1 MSGLTPESVLYL
13 LADVEAE
20 DPIDFAELP
29 FEEADLRK
37 LACLNVVEFLKSEPY
52 AGMSAADKER
62 VVAATM
68 AKLVLE
74 NMVMHAR
81 LLASGQA
88 G

>member
-1 MSGLTPESVLYL
+1 MTTLTPESVLFL

-29 FEEADLRK
+29 FEETDLRK

-52 AGMSAADKER
+52 AGMNATDKER
-62 VVAATM
+62 VVAATL

-81 LLASGQA
+81 LLASGH
-88 G
+88 GG